1 MSEDFHRSRF
11 LQSRPVNEDQERIER
26 AEATAG
32 QWFAALTKP
41 QLARYNQRMA
51 DVAPYKDSPR
61 WERERLFAN
70 QEFVEGTAEARRV
83 YELAMRDLMTTG
95 EISEATNYAFD
106 EVSVAQMMQEFA
118 A

>member
-1 MSEDFHRSRF
+1 MSEDFHRRRF
-11 LQSRPVNEDQERIER
+11 LQSRPVSEDQERLER

-32 QWFAALTKP
+32 RWFADLTKP
-41 QLARYNQRMA
+41 QLARYNRRMA
-51 DVAPYKDSPR
+51 DAHPYRNSPR
-61 WERERLFAN
+61 WERERLFAKR
-70 QEFVEGTAEARRV
+70 EFEEGTAEARRV

-95 EISEATNYAFD
+95 EISEATNYAYD